1 MLREWESLLPHA
13 EFGYNCSTSQTASS
27 PFEAVYWMNPIA
39 PWIYLPFIL
48 TTILMRSTILKQTD
62 KYKRQ
67 VNKHSKK
74 VKIND
79 NAYKVELPSDYGV
92 SATFNVSDLSPYHE
106 DEENDV
112 GKQPNLS
119 DAGKQPNMSPL
130 EGANKPNV
138 NSLTKETTQFGFM
151 VQEIHPLVAKRWS
164 FLCDPREMKSQLH
177 RVDLITLEDKSLIS
191 LRGRW
196 WRCIIGLPSWYIFH

>member
-48 TTILMRSTILKQTD
+48 TTILQTD

-92 SATFNVSDLSPYHE
+92 SATFNVSIYLHIMKMS
-106 DEENDV
+106 
-112 GKQPNLS
+112 KPNLS
-119 DAGKQPNMSPL
+119 DAGKQPNMCPL
-130 EGANKPNV
+130 EDANEPNV
-138 NSLTKETTQFGFM
+138 NSLTKRQ
-151 VQEIHPLVAKRWS
+151 PNL
-164 FLCDPREMKSQLH
+164 EMKSQLH
-177 RVDLITLEDKSLIS
+177 RVDLITLEDKSLIY
-191 LRGRW
+191 LQERW